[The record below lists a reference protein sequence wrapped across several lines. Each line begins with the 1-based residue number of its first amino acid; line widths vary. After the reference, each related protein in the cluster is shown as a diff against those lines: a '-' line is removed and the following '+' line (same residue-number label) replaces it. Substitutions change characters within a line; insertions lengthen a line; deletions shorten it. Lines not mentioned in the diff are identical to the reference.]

1 MPWMIV
7 AAVGLCTAGLLVLG
21 WCALL
26 VYRQLLALSREL
38 DAGAGRIAGAAA
50 NLERASEPVAR
61 RAGDLV
67 TQA

>member
-1 MPWMIV
+1 MPWMIL

-26 VYRQLLALSREL
+26 VYRQVLALSREL
-38 DAGAGRIAGAAA
+38 DRGAGRIAGAAA
-50 NLERASEPVAR
+50 NLERAADPVAR

-67 TQA
+67 PNA